1 MTSSHPAPPAS
12 SHTSARLHAGRWLL
26 PLAVLAALGG
36 CAGYQVGNWS
46 LYSPD
51 IRTVYVPMF
60 QSASFRRNLSEW
72 LTEAVVKEIELKTPY
87 KVVGTAAADS
97 ILTGRILGDDKNLL
111 IENPF
116 DDPRQLQAEI
126 AVEVQWVD
134 RRGNELCREVIPLP
148 PELVLIRGTGLLV
161 PEVGHSVATAHQ
173 EAIVNIAERIVGMME
188 TPW

>member
-1 MTSSHPAPPAS
+1 MPAATFRTPACLRA
-12 SHTSARLHAGRWLL
+12 TKWLL

-46 LYSPD
+46 LYAPD

-87 KVVGTAAADS
+87 KVVGTPAADS

-111 IENPF
+111 IENIF

-134 RRGNELCREVIPLP
+134 RRGNELRHDVIPLP
-148 PELVLIRGTGLLV
+148 PELVSVQGTGLLV
-161 PEVGHSVATAHQ
+161 PEVGQSVATAHQ

-188 TPW
+188 APW